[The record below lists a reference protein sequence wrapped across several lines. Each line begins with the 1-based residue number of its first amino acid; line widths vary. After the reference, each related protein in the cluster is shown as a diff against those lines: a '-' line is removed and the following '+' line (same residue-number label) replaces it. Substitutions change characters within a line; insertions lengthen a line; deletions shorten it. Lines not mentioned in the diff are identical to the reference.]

1 MAEPEEAKADAAG
14 KADPPAEDKS
24 SKKDKSGGEK
34 TIGKFTHGDHMV
46 HLLFQKGKKF
56 IPLCEEDR

>member
-46 HLLFQKGKKF
+46 HLLF
-56 IPLCEEDR
+56 